1 MPTYD
6 FEDTKTG
13 KVFTDFMSISEKEKY
28 LKKNKHIRQCL
39 NQINIVGGVG
49 GMKNDSG
56 WKENMSR
63 IAEAHPTSPFAERFG
78 KKSTKAIKTQEVLKK
93 HRTIRKGIK

>member
-6 FEDTKTG
+6 FENTKTG
-13 KVFTDFMSISEKEKY
+13 KQFTEFMSMSEKDKY

-39 NQINIVGGVG
+39 NKINIVGGVG
-49 GMKNDSG
+49 GMKTDSG

-63 IAEAHPTSPFAERFG
+63 IAEAHP
-78 KKSTKAIKTQEVLKK
+78 KSAMKSVKRNITFTKIYKTLYNN
-93 HRTIRKGIK
+93 I